1 MNIWTRLIA
10 EYAEVS
16 LDKALEIQDNID
28 NHFYFSEC
36 TMQEF
41 HLAVDEAMEY
51 LSILE
56 DIR

>member
-1 MNIWTRLIA
+1 MWTRLIA

-28 NHFYFSEC
+28 THFYFSEC